1 VFQYSAASAF
11 DQRYTRPVLLQAFR
25 RRVGNDE
32 AVAWGGLVANLLVLP
47 GLGSLLVGRRVG
59 WIQAALAVGGFVLT
73 LVWLV
78 SFLRTWI
85 SLGEFP
91 LDAGPEMG
99 RGLYGI
105 ALFAVAWLWSLG
117 TSLHV
122 VWRKGGR

>member
-1 VFQYSAASAF
+1 M
-11 DQRYTRPVLLQAFR
+11 
-25 RRVGNDE
+25 GNDE

-59 WIQAALAVGGFVLT
+59 WIQAALALGGFVLT

-78 SFLRTWI
+78 SFLHAWI

-91 LDAGPEMG
+91 LDAGPDLG
-99 RGLYGI
+99 RGLYGM
-105 ALFAVAWLWSLG
+105 AMFGVAWLWSLG

-122 VWRKGGR
+122 VWGKGGR

>member
-1 VFQYSAASAF
+1 M
-11 DQRYTRPVLLQAFR
+11 
-25 RRVGNDE
+25 GNDE

-59 WIQAALAVGGFVLT
+59 WIQAALALGGFVLT
-73 LVWLV
+73 LIWLV
-78 SFLRTWI
+78 SFLQAWI

-91 LDAGPEMG
+91 LDAGPEMA

-122 VWRKGGR
+122 VWGKGGR